1 MYEVEESLWV
11 SVDEMYLKGPA
22 VLWYQS
28 IESQILNSSW
38 TQFCQ
43 LLHDRFDRDQHDV
56 LIRHL
61 FNIKQTSSVS
71 DYVVHFAKLVDQLS
85 AYSQSTEPLYFTMRF
100 VDGL

>member
-1 MYEVEESLWV
+1 V

-43 LLHDRFDRDQHDV
+43 LLHDPFDR
-56 LIRHL
+56 
-61 FNIKQTSSVS
+61 VS
-71 DYVVHFAKLVDQLS
+71 
-85 AYSQSTEPLYFTMRF
+85 TRF
-100 VDGL
+100 